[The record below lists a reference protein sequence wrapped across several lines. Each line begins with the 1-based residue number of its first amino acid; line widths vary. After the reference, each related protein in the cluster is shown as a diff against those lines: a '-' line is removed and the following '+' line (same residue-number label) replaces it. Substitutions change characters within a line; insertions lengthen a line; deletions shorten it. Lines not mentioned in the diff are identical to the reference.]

1 MTFVKLFVNFTY
13 YDIRGVFMIISSF
26 ILSISTSID
35 SFGIGLTYG
44 LKKTVIQSSSKIILL
59 GISFLVAFLSVFM
72 GKFIDNFLNPFLANF
87 IGSSILI
94 VIGIII
100 LLKTFCT
107 SNLSDN
113 TYYDF
118 NHSKAIEPFEAFILG
133 LGLSIDSFGI
143 GISYGLLNWNIF
155 LFPILVVLFQY
166 LFLTLG
172 IYIGLKISRS
182 KALPNRFW
190 EGISGILLLIIGIV
204 RLFV

>member
-1 MTFVKLFVNFTY
+1 
-13 YDIRGVFMIISSF
+13 MIISSF